1 MSHPETTQVPL
12 RVSYVASLRLD
23 ICETSN
29 LPANNDFSLKPLN
42 KLDVLSS
49 KRKAKFNRMPAL
61 AHRLIAIV
69 GRPNVGK
76 STLFNR
82 LIGRR
87 RSIVTD
93 EPGITRDRI
102 YGITRWNGRSFD
114 VVDTGGMIPGDEA
127 EIPKKIVEQAQVA
140 IDTASLILLVV
151 DGRTALAAPDQ
162 ELARLLRRTGK
173 PVFLVVNK
181 IDSGK
186 QNADTAEFF
195 RLGFKD
201 VFPVSSEHGR
211 GITELLDQVAVTL
224 PVEEEIEEKT
234 DEIRV
239 AIIGRPNVGKST
251 LLNRLVGEDRSMVSP
266 IAGTTRDAVDS
277 VVEEEGTT
285 FRFID
290 TAGIRRKGK
299 TELKAEKLSVV
310 MARRH
315 LEDSDVAIL
324 LIDGAQ
330 GVTAVDAHIGGYA
343 HEAHRSVIIVVN
355 KWDVV
360 QKSHTITAD
369 FEKDIREKLK
379 FLSFAPIVFISAKTG
394 QRVQKLYEA
403 IREVYASRFLRIPTS
418 ELNELFRAETYGRG
432 GLPADVKI
440 RYIAQVK
447 TNPPTFVMFSNKMS
461 KLHFSF
467 ERFVENRIRQKFPFT
482 GTPIIIRQRLRPG
495 GARRE

>member
-1 MSHPETTQVPL
+1 MNFT
-12 RVSYVASLRLD
+12 
-23 ICETSN
+23 
-29 LPANNDFSLKPLN
+29 
-42 KLDVLSS
+42 
-49 KRKAKFNRMPAL
+49 
-61 AHRLIAIV
+61 IAIV

-82 LIGRR
+82 LIGQR

-102 YGITRWNGRSFD
+102 YGTTRWSGRSFE
-114 VVDTGGMIPGDEA
+114 VVDTGGIVPGDET
-127 EIPKKIVEQAQVA
+127 EIPRKIVEQAQVA
-140 IDTASLILLVV
+140 IDHASLIFLVV

-162 ELARLLRRTGK
+162 ELARLLRKAGK
-173 PVFLVVNK
+173 TVYLVVNK

-186 QNADTAEFF
+186 QNADTADFF
-195 RLGFKD
+195 RLGFRD
-201 VFPVSSEHGR
+201 VFPVSAEHGR
-211 GITELLDQVAVTL
+211 GITELLDQVAISL
-224 PVEEEIEEKT
+224 PVEEEEGEKPE
-234 DEIRV
+234 EIRV
-239 AIIGRPNVGKST
+239 AIVGRPNVGKST

-266 IAGTTRDAVDS
+266 VAGTTRDAVDS
-277 VVEEEGTT
+277 VVQQEDKT

-315 LEDSDVAIL
+315 MEKSDVALL
-324 LIDGAQ
+324 LIDGGQ

-360 QKSHTITAD
+360 QKSHSITAD

-394 QRVQKLYEA
+394 QRVQKLYGA
-403 IREVYASRFLRIPTS
+403 IKEVYASRFLRVPTS
-418 ELNELFRAETYGRG
+418 ELNELFRPETYGRG

-447 TNPPTFVMFSNKMS
+447 TNPPTFVMFSNKVS

-467 ERFVENRIRQKFPFT
+467 ERFVENRIRQKFPFV
-482 GTPIIIRQRLRPG
+482 GTPIIIRQRLKRG
-495 GARRE
+495 GTDRQ

>member
-1 MSHPETTQVPL
+1 MPS
-12 RVSYVASLRLD
+12 SL
-23 ICETSN
+23 
-29 LPANNDFSLKPLN
+29 P
-42 KLDVLSS
+42 
-49 KRKAKFNRMPAL
+49 
-61 AHRLIAIV
+61 LIAIV

-82 LIGRR
+82 LIGQR

-102 YGITRWNGRSFD
+102 YGTVSWHGRTYEI
-114 VVDTGGMIPGDEA
+114 VDTGGILPGEET
-127 EIPKKIVEQAQVA
+127 EIPKRIFEQAQIA
-140 IDTASLILLVV
+140 IGNASLLLFVV
-151 DGRTALAAPDQ
+151 DGRTSITAPDQ

-181 IDSGK
+181 IDSEK
-186 QNADTAEFF
+186 QTAETSEFY
-195 RLGFKD
+195 RLGLDF
-201 VFPVSSEHGR
+201 VFPISAEHGR
-211 GITELLDQVAVTL
+211 GITELLDQCAISVPALDET
-224 PVEEEIEEKT
+224 EET
-234 DEIRV
+234 AAGEIRV

-251 LLNRLVGEDRSMVSP
+251 LLNKLVGQERAMVSP

-277 VVEEEGTT
+277 VVQHDGLS

-315 LEDSDVAIL
+315 LERSDVAL
-324 LIDGAQ
+324 LVIDGVE
-330 GVTAVDAHIGGYA
+330 GVTALDAHIAGYA
-343 HEAHRSVIIVVN
+343 HEAGRSVIIVVN

-360 QKSHTITAD
+360 PKTHRVTAD
-369 FEKDIREKLK
+369 YESAIREKLK
-379 FLSFAPIVFISAKTG
+379 FVSFAPLAFISAKTG
-394 QRVQKLYEA
+394 QRVQKLFGT
-403 IREVYASRFLRIPTS
+403 INEVHKSRFVRIPTRD
-418 ELNELFRAETYGRG
+418 LNEFLKQEVLHRG

-447 TNPPTFVMFSNKMS
+447 VNPPTFVMFSNKVK

-467 ERFVENRIRQKFPFT
+467 ERFIENRIRERFPFP
-482 GTPIIIRQRLRPG
+482 GTPIIIKQRIKDTSVKP
-495 GARRE
+495 

>member
-1 MSHPETTQVPL
+1 MPS
-12 RVSYVASLRLD
+12 RL
-23 ICETSN
+23 
-29 LPANNDFSLKPLN
+29 P
-42 KLDVLSS
+42 
-49 KRKAKFNRMPAL
+49 
-61 AHRLIAIV
+61 LIAIV

-82 LIGRR
+82 LIGQR

-102 YGITRWNGRSFD
+102 YGIVSWHGRSYEI
-114 VVDTGGMIPGDEA
+114 VDTGGIIPGEES
-127 EIPKKIVEQAQVA
+127 EIPQRIFEQAKIA
-140 IDTASLILLVV
+140 IESAELIFFVV
-151 DGRTALAAPDQ
+151 DGRSSITAPDQ
-162 ELARLLRRTGK
+162 ELAHLLRRTSK

-181 IDSGK
+181 IDSEK
-186 QNADTAEFF
+186 QAAEVAEFY
-195 RLGFKD
+195 RLGSD
-201 VFPVSSEHGR
+201 HVFPVSAEHGR
-211 GITELLDQVAVTL
+211 GITELLDQTAIAL
-224 PVEEEIEEKT
+224 PVPEAEEEEEP

-266 IAGTTRDAVDS
+266 VAGTTRDAVDS
-277 VVEEEGTT
+277 VVEHEGKT

-315 LEDSDVAIL
+315 MEHSDVALL
-324 LIDGAQ
+324 LIDGTQ

-343 HEAHRSVIIVVN
+343 HEANRSVIIVVN
-355 KWDVV
+355 KWDLV

-379 FLSFAPIVFISAKTG
+379 FLAFAPIVFVSAMSG
-394 QRVQKLYEA
+394 QRVQKLYGAIKEA
-403 IREVYASRFLRIPTS
+403 YTSRYLRVPTS
-418 ELNELFRAETYGRG
+418 ELNELFRPETFGRG

-447 TNPPTFVMFSNKMS
+447 TNPPTFVMFSNKLS

-482 GTPIIIRQRLRPG
+482 GTPIIIRQRLRRG